1 MLVARAGTEPCNP
14 VYEDDDCAC
23 IVDGNPQSP
32 LHFLVFP
39 KDKSNL
45 IHLST
50 AGILQE
56 KLLGHMILVA
66 KVCIILLLVIFENI
80 LHTDHHYCARI
91 YMLHAPQKRKHK

>member
-1 MLVARAGTEPCNP
+1 MAYFLEGLEPCNP

-39 KDKSNL
+39 KNKSNL
-45 IHLST
+45 IRLSR
-50 AGILQE
+50 AGTIHHE

-66 KVCIILLLVIFENI
+66 KVMHNIIFYI
-80 LHTDHHYCARI
+80 A
-91 YMLHAPQKRKHK
+91 